1 MGSLCCTR
9 VLKVVKQRG
18 VGKNFAST
26 YSKMSITSDES
37 YEDMIVDQEQV
48 KELDS
53 NQPRHL
59 QTVDH
64 KYYYLDVEIDFG
76 KNFKGKPCFTK
87 DVIKATLVE
96 AVKKLFGE
104 FGAATTI
111 DILQF
116 NVSKR
121 QMVIRCPSVFYVK
134 LRSALTVATY
144 FESYNCYYK
153 VVKASPCLLALST
166 NSR

>member
-1 MGSLCCTR
+1 M
-9 VLKVVKQRG
+9 KQRG

-64 KYYYLDVEIDFG
+64 KYYYLDVE
-76 KNFKGKPCFTK
+76 
-87 DVIKATLVE
+87 
-96 AVKKLFGE
+96 
-104 FGAATTI
+104 
-111 DILQF
+111 
-116 NVSKR
+116 
-121 QMVIRCPSVFYVK
+121 M
-134 LRSALTVATY
+134 
-144 FESYNCYYK
+144 
-153 VVKASPCLLALST
+153 
-166 NSR
+166 